1 VSVRSWLTPTLLVA
15 TLVLAGCA
23 AGDGLRVE
31 DGHQP
36 AAGQATTSPA
46 PPTETPTRSKSS
58 NGIMRDSETPHIDGE
73 RSGSGPAALSVR
85 ELRALLLTDSAVDAD
100 AKAVLRTCE
109 QCLARGVATDVIGT
123 GVPQRIVTVKVLNT
137 GWTFVAYL
145 VGDVGGLP
153 KVRSTI
159 RGQDMRI
166 TAGKNGSLVV
176 GSKVYGPTDRSCCP
190 SGSKVEVYRWNG
202 NYLVK
207 KSEVFTKGS

>member
-15 TLVLAGCA
+15 TLVLAGCG

-31 DGHQP
+31 DGHEP

-46 PPTETPTRSKSS
+46 PPTETPTQSKSS

-85 ELRALLLTDSAVDAD
+85 ELRALLLTDSAVDA
-100 AKAVLRTCE
+100 
-109 QCLARGVATDVIGT
+109 DVIGT

>member
-1 VSVRSWLTPTLLVA
+1 VSVRWWLTPTLLVA
-15 TLVLAGCA
+15 TLALAGCG

-31 DGHQP
+31 DGHQA

-46 PPTETPTRSKSS
+46 PPTETPTQSKSS
-58 NGIMRDSETPHIDGE
+58 FGIMRETPHIDGE
-73 RSGSGPAALSVR
+73 RTGGGVAALTIP
-85 ELRALLLTDSAVDAD
+85 ELRTLLLTDPAVDAD

-123 GVPQRIVTVKVLNT
+123 GVPQRVVTVKVLNT

-145 VGDVGGLP
+145 VGDVGGQP

-166 TAGKNGSLVV
+166 TAGENGSLVV